1 MGLFFYEAVIPGA
14 SLIRQMTEISFW
26 NSGTGVSPI
35 VFGVMDAVVV
45 GDDFLWMG
53 RVEVGIV
60 IQSSLIVTR
69 L

>member
-1 MGLFFYEAVIPGA
+1 
-14 SLIRQMTEISFW
+14 MTWISRFD
-26 NSGTGVSPI
+26 SGTGILPI

-60 IQSSLIVTR
+60 IQSLLIVTR